1 MESGSGGRKGRGGR
15 RRKESDLEVAKAS
28 YPFLVEGAAERWL
41 VLICNNLSFGQAE
54 LARALVRQLAAV
66 EPATAH
72 ALLRRLAFHGLPS
85 LAKWY
90 HHHHP
95 HHFPNLFCRFH
106 SNLFSSLF
114 KSK

>member
-1 MESGSGGRKGRGGR
+1 MKDRKER
-15 RRKESDLEVAKAS
+15 RRRSDVEVAAAS

-41 VLICNNLSFGQAE
+41 VLICNNLSFGQVE

-72 ALLRRLAFHGLPS
+72 ALLRRLAFHGLPA

-90 HHHHP
+90 
-95 HHFPNLFCRFH
+95 NLAR
-106 SNLFSSLF
+106 SIIYLFVNSIYLIIDLIQLN
-114 KSK
+114 